1 MIRKHL
7 SPSSLL
13 ALSLAVSAS
22 ACGELPSEPE
32 LLELGSA
39 EQALSR
45 GKGNGK
51 GHGNDDKHQVGHG
64 NGHEHRMSH
73 GRHHR
78 HHQHRHHQHWLKHH
92 RRPGCDP
99 TPAPPQDPVAFTPAA
114 AAARSGRRA
123 GAAVDYG
130 PLVNEPIYAQLLAE
144 QFSDVTPENATKWGS
159 LQPVNPS
166 DWDFAQADAI
176 RDFAEDN
183 DLAVK
188 GHTLLWHQQQPPF
201 ITPET
206 AARQLERYAE
216 RHIQKAVHRYR
227 RDFFAWDVVNE
238 AVADDGS
245 GLRPTIYANAL
256 GERYIDRAFRDAR
269 QADHDAQLYYNDYG
283 IEGLNAK
290 SDAAYALM
298 QRLLARRV
306 PIDGIGFQGHFDAR
320 FMPSLEELTAN
331 FQRFAALGLSV
342 NVSELDVRV
351 AALGGTRA
359 YRLAVQKQIYQRV
372 AAACAAVEGC
382 EGITTWG
389 FTDAHSWVDSTF
401 GADDPLLFDE
411 AYQKKPAYFGYID
424 GFLGVPLDDPALEPN
439 LIGNSSLEAGLDG
452 WSLPGGGELSTEV
465 EESHSGLRSARASG
479 RTDTWQGPLHEIGS
493 FAQPGRSYDVS
504 VWTHLD
510 GVASATT
517 NLTARVTCAGQAQ
530 TFLPI
535 ASGTATDSDWVE
547 LSGSVQLPECELQDV
562 AVYVEGPAAGV
573 DILVDDLAVREQ
585 PLANLINNP
594 DFEAGTAG
602 WFNFGPAVIGTSSDA
617 NSGAQAAIATGRTD
631 TWQGIATDLTARV
644 APRAT
649 YRAEAFLKID
659 GADSARVGLTA
670 AVTCAGQATQF
681 LQVGS
686 ATGNSADYVRVS
698 GSVTVPDCTVQSFTL
713 YAEGPPAGVNLLLD
727 DAAFWQIDAG
737 PPPSA
742 NIVANGGFETNTDG
756 WFGFGSVTATATT
769 ERAHGGTRSALIS
782 ARTANWMGLATS
794 LVGQLTPGASY
805 AVSAWAQVGTGSSPV
820 SLTFQNACDGGAT
833 NFTFVAGATANAS
846 TWTQLQGTLVA
857 PNCTLTTG
865 NFYIEGAPAGV
876 DIYLDDVEI
885 VPLP

>member
-1 MIRKHL
+1 MIRNHL

-13 ALSLAVSAS
+13 ALSIAVGAS
-22 ACGELPSEPE
+22 ACAEPIAEPE
-32 LLELGSA
+32 MLELGST

-45 GKGNGK
+45 NHGR
-51 GHGNDDKHQVGHG
+51 GHGRDDG
-64 NGHEHRMSH
+64 HRMGH

-78 HHQHRHHQHWLKHH
+78 HHRVKHH
-92 RRPGCDP
+92 RRPNCEP
-99 TPAPPQDPVAFTPAA
+99 TPPPAQDPIAFTPAS

-130 PLVNEPIYAQLLAE
+130 PLINEPIYAQILAE
-144 QFSDVTPENATKWGS
+144 QFSDLTPENATKWGS
-159 LQPVNPS
+159 LQPVEPGE
-166 DWDFAQADAI
+166 WDFAQADAI
-176 RDFAEDN
+176 RDFADDN

-201 ITPET
+201 VTPEST
-206 AARQLERYAE
+206 PRQLERYAE
-216 RHIQKAVHRYR
+216 RHIQRAVHRYR

-245 GLRPTIYANAL
+245 GLRPTVYSDAF

-283 IEGLNAK
+283 IEALNAK
-290 SDAAYALM
+290 SDAVYALM

-320 FMPSLEELTAN
+320 FTPSLEELVAN
-331 FQRFAALGLSV
+331 FERFAALGLTV

-351 AALGGTRA
+351 SALGGTRA

-372 AAACAAVEGC
+372 AAACAQVEGC

-401 GADDPLLFDE
+401 GADDPLLFDDT
-411 AYQKKPAYFGYID
+411 YQKKPAYFGYVD
-424 GFLGVPLDDPALEPN
+424 GWLGVPLDDDSLEPN

-452 WSLPGGGELSTEV
+452 WSLPGGGVLSTEV
-465 EESHSGLRSARASG
+465 DEANTGLRSARASG
-479 RTDTWQGPLHEIGS
+479 RTDTWQGPLHEIG
-493 FAQPGRSYDVS
+493 ALTQPGRSYDVS
-504 VWTHLD
+504 VAARLD
-510 GVASATT
+510 GAASATAG
-517 NLTARVTCAGQAQ
+517 LTARVTCVGQAQ

-535 ASGTATDSDWVE
+535 ASAVATDTGWVE
-547 LSGSVQLPECELQDV
+547 LAGSVALPNCELQDV

-573 DILVDDLAVREQ
+573 DILVDDLALREQ
-585 PLANLINNP
+585 PLPNLIANST
-594 DFEAGTAG
+594 FEAGTAG
-602 WFNFGPAVIGTSSDA
+602 WFNFGPAVVGTSPDA
-617 NSGAQAAIATGRTD
+617 NGGSLAAIATGRTD
-631 TWQGIATDLTARV
+631 TWQGIATDLTAQV

-649 YRAEAFLKID
+649 YRAEAFLKLA
-659 GADSARVGLTA
+659 GADSARAGLTA
-670 AVTCAGQATQF
+670 AVTCSGQATQF
-681 LQVGS
+681 LPVAS
-686 ATGNSADYVRVS
+686 ATANSAGYVRVA
-698 GSVTVPDCTVQSFTL
+698 GSVTVPDCAVQSFVL
-713 YAEGPPAGVNLLLD
+713 YAEGPPAGVDLLLD
-727 DAAFWQIDAG
+727 DAAFWLIDPG
-737 PPPSA
+737 PPPST
-742 NIVANGGFETNTDG
+742 NIVANGAFETSTEG

-769 ERAHGGTRSALIS
+769 DRAHGGTRSALIS
-782 ARTANWMGLATS
+782 GRTASWNGLATS
-794 LVGQLTPGASY
+794 LLGRLTPGASY
-805 AVSAWAQVGTGSSPV
+805 SVSAWAQVGTGSSNV
-820 SLTFQNACDGGAT
+820 NLTFQNACDGGAT

-846 TWTQLQGTLVA
+846 TWTRLQGTLVA

-885 VPLP
+885 LPVP